1 MMVGRQHLCGHMPA
15 EGVYV
20 YLAANFLEEDR
31 HWRWCLYFERTATEK
46 DLNTYH
52 MLEQEGDTLWSAAIG
67 ISHCP
72 FCGEGLPDDTLKED
86 RVAEMVMTDYRFDW
100 LGR

>member
-1 MMVGRQHLCGHMPA
+1 MMAGRQHLCEYMPA
-15 EGVYV
+15 EGVFV

-31 HWRWCLYFERTATEK
+31 HWRWCLYFERTATEE

-52 MLEQEGDTLWSAAIG
+52 RLEQEGDTLWCAAIG

-72 FCGEGLPDDTLKED
+72 FCGEALPGDTLEEG
-86 RVAEMVMTDYRFDW
+86 RAAEMVMTDYRFDW